1 MDIPTER
8 YPIAQARPPAGMPPA
23 HLAPLTQP
31 HGIPPLR
38 PPPRRGARHT
48 QVRGLSPLPPTA
60 AHRIPMVRRR
70 PVARAH
76 GGEILRPLVFGV
88 FPAGRMGWELTHG
101 GRLGRVGA

>member
-38 PPPRRGARHT
+38 PHPQARGIPRFATRLPARG
-48 QVRGLSPLPPTA
+48 A

-70 PVARAH
+70 PMARAH
-76 GGEILRPLVFGV
+76 GGEIPQALVFGV
-88 FPAGRMGWELTHG
+88 FAAGRMGWELTHG

>member
-23 HLAPLTQP
+23 HLAPLTLP
-31 HGIPPLR
+31 AHPS
-38 PPPRRGARHT
+38 ARHT
-48 QVRGLSPLPPTA
+48 HARGLSPLPPTA
-60 AHRIPMVRRR
+60 AHRIPMVMRR

-76 GGEILRPLVFGV
+76 CGEIPRPLVFGV
-88 FPAGRMGWELTHG
+88 FAAGRMGWELTHG